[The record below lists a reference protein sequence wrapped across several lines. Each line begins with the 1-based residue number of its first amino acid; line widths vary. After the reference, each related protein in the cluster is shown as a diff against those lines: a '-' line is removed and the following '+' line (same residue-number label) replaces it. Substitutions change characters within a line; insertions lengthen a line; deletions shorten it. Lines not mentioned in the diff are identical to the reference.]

1 MMSLLFQGKPGLP
14 GPVGLD
20 GVPGLPGPRGEKVIT
35 HTRCLQDPSSRGG
48 AENN

>member
-1 MMSLLFQGKPGLP
+1 MMYLPFQGKPGLP

-35 HTRCLQDPSSRGG
+35 HVRCLQDPSAQGE
-48 AENN
+48 AENS